1 VKSHTIPFI
10 FAAFLVAVFLSSGFA
25 SAITQDE
32 GSANA
37 LFSSETL
44 KAGQTV
50 TVMLFFAD
58 QSADAVQISYVSIH
72 FDWLPSGTYIG
83 LNLTDAPV
91 TIAAGGDH
99 VFPAISMKIP
109 DDISGGGHNF
119 TIAVDGTDT
128 NTSTSFSWESATFTK
143 EIIGS
148 NVTASP
154 TATGTNSGGAGQ
166 TDLLLFA
173 GVVVVVV
180 VIGVLLLLIVLRKK
194 GTKPQPAA
202 KQDAGQPPAPS
213 PDSKPEPGQDF
224 NI

>member
-1 VKSHTIPFI
+1 MKSHTILFI
-10 FAAFLVAVFLSSGFA
+10 FTAFLVAVFLSSGFA

-32 GSANA
+32 GYATA
-37 LFSSETL
+37 LFSSDQL
-44 KAGQTV
+44 QAGQTV

-58 QSADAVQISYVSIH
+58 QSADAVQVSYVSIH

-91 TIAAGGDH
+91 TIASGGDH

-109 DDISGGGHNF
+109 DDVSGGGHNF
-119 TIAVDGTDT
+119 TIAIDGTDT
-128 NTSTSFSWESATFTK
+128 NSSSSFSWESATITK
-143 EIIGS
+143 EIIGGNITS
-148 NVTASP
+148 SP

-194 GTKPQPAA
+194 GTKTQPTA

-213 PDSKPEPGQDF
+213 PETGPEPGQDF

>member
-1 VKSHTIPFI
+1 MKSHPIPFI
-10 FAAFLVAVFLSSGFA
+10 FTAFLVAVFLCSGFA

-58 QSADAVQISYVSIH
+58 QSADAVQIRYVSIH

-91 TIAAGGDH
+91 TIASGGDY

-109 DDISGGGHNF
+109 DDVSAGGHNF

-128 NTSTSFSWESATFTK
+128 NTSSSFSWESSTFTK
-143 EIIGS
+143 EIIGGNS
-148 NVTASP
+148 TSSP
-154 TATGTNSGGAGQ
+154 TATSTNSGGGQ
-166 TDLLLFA
+166 TDLLLFG
-173 GVVVVVV
+173 GVVAVVV

-194 GTKPQPAA
+194 GTKTQPTVE
-202 KQDAGQPPAPS
+202 QDAGQPPAPS
-213 PDSKPEPGQDF
+213 PKTGPEPGQDF

>member
-10 FAAFLVAVFLSSGFA
+10 FTAFLVAVFLSSGFA

-44 KAGQTV
+44 QAGQTV
-50 TVMLFFAD
+50 NVMLFFGS
-58 QSADAVQISYVSIH
+58 QSADTLQISYISIH
-72 FDWLPSGTYIG
+72 FDWLPGSTYLG

-99 VFPAISMKIP
+99 VFQAISVKIP

-119 TIAVDGTDT
+119 TIAVDGTDIT
-128 NTSTSFSWESATFTK
+128 TSSSFSWESATFTK

-148 NVTASP
+148 NITASP
-154 TATGTNSGGAGQ
+154 TATGTNSGGGQ
-166 TDLLLFA
+166 TDMLLFA

-194 GTKPQPAA
+194 GTKTQPTVE
-202 KQDAGQPPAPS
+202 QDAGQPPAPS
-213 PDSKPEPGQDF
+213 PKTGPEPGQDF